1 MAQTT
6 KRFILDQA
14 FDEIGLAGY
23 VFNLSGSDLM
33 SAIYKL
39 DAMVASWES
48 LSTSIGWVFSANPL
62 DADPDQQITVPD
74 AALQPLIANL
84 AVRLAPAFGKQ
95 VSIETKSAA
104 IMGLNAL
111 RTRFVSIPDK
121 VYPDNL
127 PIGTGNRL
135 PLANNFY
142 PVTNPLEVNG
152 GELDV

>member
-62 DADPDQQITVPD
+62 DSDPDQQITVPD

-135 PLANNFY
+135 PLSNNFY